1 MIIKPTV
8 GRQVWYRP
16 FGHNRTLLGVWD
28 DTQPCAATVTY
39 VWSDRMVNL
48 QVLSPAHEKP
58 QNFTS
63 VQLVQ
68 AGDEV
73 PQNIQHGGYAEWMP
87 YQVGQARAQTENP
100 PLVSGAQTPRPDSA
114 NRPTIVDSE

>member
-1 MIIKPTV
+1 MIKPTV

-39 VWSDRMVNL
+39 VWNDRMVNL

-63 VQLVQ
+63 VQLLQDDDV
-68 AGDEV
+68 A
-73 PQNIQHGGYAEWMP
+73 PQLEHGGYAEWMP
-87 YQVGQARAQTENP
+87 YQVGQARAQTESP
-100 PLVSGAQTPRPDSA
+100 PPESSGAQTSRPNAA
-114 NRPTIVDSE
+114 NHA